1 MDFLKKTEEI
11 KDMLID
17 FRRDFHENPELDF
30 ELYRT
35 STKIKEFLEK
45 EGIEYY
51 DCAKTGICATIRGRG
66 QKTVALRGDMDA
78 LPISEKNSCS
88 YKSKNEGVMHACGHD
103 AHTTMV
109 LGAAKILN
117 SIKDSLNG
125 NVRLLFEPAE
135 ETTGGSGLMIAEKAL
150 DGVDGVIGLHVE
162 EWIESG
168 KIGIK
173 KGVVNAASNPFTVKI
188 KGKGGHGAA
197 PQYTVDPIVIASN
210 LIMSLQ
216 SIISRE
222 ITPTDA
228 AVITIGEIHGGTA
241 QNIIPG
247 EVVLRGIIRTV
258 RTEHREYVKKRF
270 CEITEGIVHSMRG
283 TCEIEIE
290 ESYPCL
296 YNDDEMTDILTNS
309 ARKVIGDQN
318 IEILEAPSMGV
329 ESFAYFAME
338 KPAVFYKLGCGNKEK
353 GIIHPAHS
361 DKFDIDEQCLTIG
374 TAIHCQAVFDFLN
387 R

>member
-1 MDFLKKTEEI
+1 MDFLKKSEEI
-11 KDMLID
+11 RDILID
-17 FRRDFHENPELDF
+17 LRRDFHKNPELDF

-35 STKIKEFLEK
+35 STKIKEFLDK

-51 DCAKTGICATIRGRG
+51 NCAKTGICATIRGRG
-66 QKTVALRGDMDA
+66 EKTVALRADMDA
-78 LPISEKNSCS
+78 LPILEKNPTP
-88 YKSKNEGVMHACGHD
+88 YKSKIEGVMHACGHD

-117 SIKDSLNG
+117 SIKESLNG

-135 ETTGGSGLMIAEKAL
+135 ETTGGSKLMIAEKAL
-150 DGVDGVIGLHVE
+150 EDVDGIIGLHVE
-162 EWIESG
+162 EWIQNG

-173 KGVVNAASNPFTVKI
+173 KGVVNAASNPFTIKI

-197 PQYTVDPIVIASN
+197 PQYTVDPIIIASN

-222 ITPTDA
+222 IPPTDA

-247 EVVLRGIIRTV
+247 EVILKGIMRTV
-258 RTEHREYVKKRF
+258 RTEHREYIKKRF
-270 CEITEGIVHSMRG
+270 CDIAEGIVHSMRG
-283 TCEIEIE
+283 TCEIDIE

-309 ARKVIGDQN
+309 AKKIIGDQN
-318 IEILEAPSMGV
+318 IEILEAPIMGV

-338 KPAVFYKLGCGNKEK
+338 KPAVFYKLGCGNREK
-353 GIIHPAHS
+353 GIIYPAHS
-361 DKFDIDEQCLTIG
+361 DRFDIDEQCLTIG

>member
-1 MDFLKKTEEI
+1 MDFLKKAEEI
-11 KDMLID
+11 KEMLID

-78 LPISEKNSCS
+78 LPINEKNSCS

-135 ETTGGSGLMIAEKAL
+135 ETTGGSRLMIAEKAL
-150 DGVDGVIGLHVE
+150 AGVDGVIGLHVE

-188 KGKGGHGAA
+188 KGRGGHGAA
-197 PQYTVDPIVIASN
+197 PQYTVDPIIIASN
-210 LIMSLQ
+210 LIVSLQ

-222 ITPTDA
+222 IPPTDA

-241 QNIIPG
+241 QNIIPS
-247 EVVLRGIIRTV
+247 EVILRGIIRTV

-270 CEITEGIVHSMRG
+270 YDVTEGIVHSMRG